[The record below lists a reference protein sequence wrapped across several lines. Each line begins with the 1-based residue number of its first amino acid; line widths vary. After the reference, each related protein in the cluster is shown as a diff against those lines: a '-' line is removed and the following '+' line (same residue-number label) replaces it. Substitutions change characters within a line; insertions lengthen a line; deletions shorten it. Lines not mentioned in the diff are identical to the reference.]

1 MKKLLFT
8 AFAVIALALNSIAG
22 PHTKEYQDVKNVLNQ
37 YEQNV
42 NNATT
47 CEDLETASIE
57 FYLTLMSLID
67 VEYDEDQT
75 VTEEEERELN
85 EHMES
90 ITNRLTSLQEQWGCN
105 TEEDEEEEELIPTTK
120 KEWDEIL
127 NQYDAVTIRLTG
139 LKGLD
144 LEDEDNL
151 DLLLEVMDEANS
163 VISRIDNADTANM
176 TEKQNKRLEEIGNR
190 FVEAAKAIGLI
201 EDVED

>member
-8 AFAVIALALNSIAG
+8 AFAVIALALTSFAG
-22 PHTKEYQDVKNVLNQ
+22 PHTKEYQDVKKVLNE

-42 NNATT
+42 DKATT
-47 CEDLETASIE
+47 CEELESVSIE
-57 FYLTLMSLID
+57 FYLTLMSLVD

-75 VTEEEERELN
+75 VTEEEEQELD
-85 EHMES
+85 EQLES
-90 ITNRLTSLQEQWGCN
+90 IGQKVVALQQQWGCN
-105 TEEDEEEEELIPTTK
+105 TEEEEELIPTTK

-151 DLLLEVMDEANS
+151 DLLLEVMDEANT
-163 VISRIDNADTANM
+163 VISRIDHADTANM
-176 TEKQNKRLEEIGNR
+176 TEKQNKRLEEIGGR

-201 EDVED
+201 EDAED

>member
-8 AFAVIALALNSIAG
+8 AFAVIALALTSFAG
-22 PHTKEYQDVKNVLNQ
+22 PHTKEYQDVKKVLNE

-42 NNATT
+42 DKATT
-47 CEDLETASIE
+47 CEELESVSIE
-57 FYLTLMSLID
+57 FYLTLMSLVD

-139 LKGLD
+139 LKSLD

-151 DLLLEVMDEANS
+151 DLLLEVMDEANT
-163 VISRIDNADTANM
+163 VISRIDHADTANM
-176 TEKQNKRLEEIGNR
+176 TEKQNKRMEEIGGR

-201 EDVED
+201 EDAED

>member
-8 AFAVIALALNSIAG
+8 AFAVIALALTSFAG
-22 PHTKEYQDVKNVLNQ
+22 PHTKEYQDVKKVLNE

-42 NNATT
+42 DKATT
-47 CEDLETASIE
+47 CEELESVSIE
-57 FYLTLMSLID
+57 FYLTLMSLVD

-75 VTEEEERELN
+75 VTEEEEQELN
-85 EHMES
+85 EQLES
-90 ITNRLTSLQEQWGCN
+90 IGQKVVALQQQWGCN
-105 TEEDEEEEELIPTTK
+105 TEEEEELIPTTK

-139 LKGLD
+139 LKSLD

-151 DLLLEVMDEANS
+151 DLLLEVMDEANT
-163 VISRIDNADTANM
+163 VISRIDHADTANM
-176 TEKQNKRLEEIGNR
+176 TEKQNKRMEEIGGR

-201 EDVED
+201 EDAED

>member
-8 AFAVIALALNSIAG
+8 AFAVIALALTSFAG
-22 PHTKEYQDVKNVLNQ
+22 PHTKEYQDVKNVLNE

-42 NNATT
+42 NKATT

-85 EHMES
+85 EQMEN
-90 ITNRLTSLQEQWGCN
+90 IGQRVVALQQQWGCH

-201 EDVED
+201 EDAED

>member
-1 MKKLLFT
+1 M
-8 AFAVIALALNSIAG
+8 VAL
-22 PHTKEYQDVKNVLNQ
+22 QQ
-37 YEQNV
+37 
-42 NNATT
+42 
-47 CEDLETASIE
+47 
-57 FYLTLMSLID
+57 
-67 VEYDEDQT
+67 
-75 VTEEEERELN
+75 
-85 EHMES
+85 
-90 ITNRLTSLQEQWGCN
+90 QWGCN
-105 TEEDEEEEELIPTTK
+105 TEEEEELIPTTK

>member
-8 AFAVIALALNSIAG
+8 AFAVIALALTSFAG
-22 PHTKEYQDVKNVLNQ
+22 PHTKEYQDVKNVLNE

-42 NNATT
+42 NKATT

-85 EHMES
+85 EQMEN
-90 ITNRLTSLQEQWGCN
+90 IGQRVVALQQQWGCH
-105 TEEDEEEEELIPTTK
+105 TEEDEEEEDLIPTTK

-201 EDVED
+201 EDAED

>member
-8 AFAVIALALNSIAG
+8 AFAVIALALTSIAG

-176 TEKQNKRLEEIGNR
+176 TEKQNKRMEEIGNR